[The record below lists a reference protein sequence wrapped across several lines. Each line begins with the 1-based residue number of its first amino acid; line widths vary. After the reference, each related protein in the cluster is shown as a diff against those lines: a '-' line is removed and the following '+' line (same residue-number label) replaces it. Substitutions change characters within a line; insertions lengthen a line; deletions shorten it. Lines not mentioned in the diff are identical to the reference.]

1 MIGPAVRWNGIGRGV
16 ARRYIG
22 AMRRRLLLL
31 DLDPGPPPWRTGA
44 SHAVPLVML
53 PLPGGRAAAALPLRD
68 ETPEE
73 ALAALLADGVAI
85 RGSRVI
91 EL

>member
-1 MIGPAVRWNGIGRGV
+1 
-16 ARRYIG
+16 
-22 AMRRRLLLL
+22 MRRRLLLL
-31 DLDPGPPPWRTGA
+31 DIDPGPSLVSSAGRA
-44 SHAVPLVML
+44 APLVVL
-53 PLPGGRAAAALPLRD
+53 PLPGGRAAAAVPLFD

-73 ALAALLADGVAI
+73 ALAALLADGIAI